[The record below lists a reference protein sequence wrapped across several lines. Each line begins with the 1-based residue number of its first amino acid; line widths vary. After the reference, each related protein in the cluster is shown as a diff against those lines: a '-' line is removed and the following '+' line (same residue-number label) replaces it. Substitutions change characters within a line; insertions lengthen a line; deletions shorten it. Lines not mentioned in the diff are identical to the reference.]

1 MPRELKNLPAVLKN
15 VGAWGMT
22 PTELE
27 AQVKRIHV
35 KFEWAK
41 PKREPAPISFL
52 SWLKTDPKRC
62 PSLWFALV
70 EHSETYL
77 GDPKFEHMNLEAWE
91 EFANV
96 HGVTGEEFRPAWR
109 QYRASQ
115 RRNGIALVN

>member
-1 MPRELKNLPAVLKN
+1 LTPA
-15 VGAWGMT
+15 
-22 PTELE
+22 ELE
-27 AQVKRIHV
+27 AHVKRITV
-35 KFEWAK
+35 KVEWAP

-52 SWLKTDPKRC
+52 SWLKQDPKRC
-62 PSLWFALV
+62 PPLWFALV

-77 GDPKFEHMNLEAWE
+77 VDPKFEHMNFEAWE

-115 RRNGIALVN
+115 RRRGLELVN